1 MVNIGEKMD
10 NVTIS
15 EVLIKR
21 NKRVCTSKD
30 IAELTSEKEY
40 LKKISSLINTNWIVP
55 VGFRG
60 IYYVKDPEERSRSFL
75 KLDNFQILNKVL
87 NIAFGDEWYFGRIT
101 SLSLSGRIHQPV
113 STYYILNKR
122 FSRTFTSDILGKVF
136 LMKTSA
142 GISGKCGI
150 LAKKHAGETFY
161 LCSIERNIADY
172 IYSYVHS
179 PADKKQIAE
188 MCRKYLPDKEKLVD
202 TIIRCYP
209 RASAIKMVS
218 IVKEVYQ

>member
-1 MVNIGEKMD
+1 MMGIGEKMD

-21 NKRVCTSKD
+21 NKRICASKD
-30 IAELTSEKEY
+30 IAEITSKKDY
-40 LKKISSLINTNWIVP
+40 LRALSSLINTKWIVP

-87 NIAFGDEWYFGRIT
+87 NIVFGNEWYFGRIT

-113 STYYILNKR
+113 STYYILNRK
-122 FSRTFTSDILGKVF
+122 FSRTFTSDILGKIV

-142 GISGKCGI
+142 GI
-150 LAKKHAGETFY
+150 L
-161 LCSIERNIADY
+161 
-172 IYSYVHS
+172 
-179 PADKKQIAE
+179 
-188 MCRKYLPDKEKLVD
+188 CRKYLPDKEK
-202 TIIRCYP
+202 IIDIIVRCYP
-209 RASAIKMVS
+209 KMSAIKMFS
-218 IVKEVYQ
+218 IIKEVYK